1 MINIYEIKI
10 NTQITNNENLLKEL
24 FNELNCVIFLV
35 DLISEESY
43 ENFLNL
49 ITTLK
54 YSNIIKD
61 DSNYLTMLLV
71 LNKSDLNEER
81 KISAEKIKEFK
92 ESNPLFETIEISL
105 KTQNNIQELLS
116 KISNGFFKKEN
127 KIFLSDSIKEYEK
140 QYTDDFIE
148 SSNLEPEGT
157 ISCIL
162 IGDSETGKSS
172 FLIRYFKNEFS
183 YTFLTTIG
191 TDKEVKMIKIND
203 KLYKFVLWDTAGQE
217 RFRSIPGKY
226 FQNAHGI
233 FLLFD
238 VNNRDTFN
246 DVEKWMDDVKNNISS
261 TKKTN
266 IYLIGNKIDLGRKVT
281 KEEGLEIANKF
292 GIKYFE
298 CSNKLNLNIT
308 EIMSNMIMD
317 CYKNIKDDKKN
328 KRTKLTEKGKKK
340 NSIDS
345 FSEIKKFKTE
355 LCHSWELTGSCKYG
369 LNVSFIIYNNYLI
382 F

>member
-35 DLISEESY
+35 DLTSEESY

-127 KIFLSDSIKEYEK
+127 KIFYQI
-140 QYTDDFIE
+140 
-148 SSNLEPEGT
+148 
-157 ISCIL
+157 
-162 IGDSETGKSS
+162 
-172 FLIRYFKNEFS
+172 
-183 YTFLTTIG
+183 
-191 TDKEVKMIKIND
+191 V
-203 KLYKFVLWDTAGQE
+203 
-217 RFRSIPGKY
+217 
-226 FQNAHGI
+226 
-233 FLLFD
+233 
-238 VNNRDTFN
+238 
-246 DVEKWMDDVKNNISS
+246 
-261 TKKTN
+261 
-266 IYLIGNKIDLGRKVT
+266 
-281 KEEGLEIANKF
+281 
-292 GIKYFE
+292 
-298 CSNKLNLNIT
+298 
-308 EIMSNMIMD
+308 
-317 CYKNIKDDKKN
+317 
-328 KRTKLTEKGKKK
+328 
-340 NSIDS
+340 
-345 FSEIKKFKTE
+345 
-355 LCHSWELTGSCKYG
+355 
-369 LNVSFIIYNNYLI
+369 
-382 F
+382 

>member
-35 DLISEESY
+35 DLTSEESY

-127 KIFLSDSIKEYEK
+127 KIFLSDSIKEYEN
-140 QYTDDFIE
+140 QCTDDFIE
-148 SSNLEPEGT
+148 YSNLEPEGT

-317 CYKNIKDDKKN
+317 CYKNIKDNKKN

-340 NSIDS
+340 
-345 FSEIKKFKTE
+345 KGKF
-355 LCHSWELTGSCKYG
+355 C
-369 LNVSFIIYNNYLI
+369 
-382 F
+382 

>member
-127 KIFLSDSIKEYEK
+127 KIFLSDSIKEYEN
-140 QYTDDFIE
+140 QCTDDFIE
-148 SSNLEPEGT
+148 YSNLEPEGT

-217 RFRSIPGKY
+217 RFRGLAKNY
-226 FQNAHGI
+226 FHGCNGFI
-233 FLLFD
+233 LVYDITNKKSFEQLKGWMNDAKEKMDEGCKMIVVGNKKDCESERAIGED
-238 VNNRDTFN
+238 VLKEFG
-246 DVEKWMDDVKNNISS
+246 EKNNVETMEVSA
-261 TKKTN
+261 KTN
-266 IYLIGNKIDLGRKVT
+266 EGIDAIFNTMV
-281 KEEGLEIANKF
+281 EEL
-292 GIKYFE
+292 
-298 CSNKLNLNIT
+298 L
-308 EIMSNMIMD
+308 
-317 CYKNIKDDKKN
+317 
-328 KRTKLTEKGKKK
+328 KKK
-340 NSIDS
+340 DVGVVKDEDSEGDKTYNSLENSRVDNRTS
-345 FSEIKKFKTE
+345 NQK
-355 LCHSWELTGSCKYG
+355 CGC
-369 LNVSFIIYNNYLI
+369 
-382 F
+382 